1 MVTIEKSSSS
11 LSNVGLFLGSPVGRI
26 MRSDVAILEADMT
39 AQEALDAMRERNAR
53 NVLISTKGEVVG
65 IVSKTDILFKV
76 TSLGRNASR
85 VRVREIMSSPVLAV
99 GPQSTIREA
108 LSVMDEKKVRQVMV
122 HAYAA
127 VLGMVNRED
136 ILESIKQ
143 ISLELEDAAL
153 LGTPACIID
162 TKTIT
167 YTKDLKKA
175 KFQCPYC
182 SSPFDSKE
190 VLSKHIDR
198 IHEEAGVLEGD
209 YRKILS

>member
-1 MVTIEKSSSS
+1 MASESTAP
-11 LSNVGLFLGSPVGRI
+11 LSNVGMFLASPVGRV

-39 AQEALDAMRERNAR
+39 AEDALQAMQEKKAR
-53 NVLISTKGEVVG
+53 NVLVSRKGEVMG
-65 IVSKTDILFKV
+65 LVSKTDILFKV
-76 TSLGRNASR
+76 TSQGRGPSK
-85 VRVREIMSSPVLAV
+85 VRVREIMTSPVLAV
-99 GPQSTIREA
+99 GPQTTIREA
-108 LSVMDEKKVRQVMV
+108 LSVMDKNKVRQVMV

-127 VLGMVNRED
+127 VLGMANRDD
-136 ILESIKQ
+136 ILESIKE

-167 YTKDLKKA
+167 YTKDLSKA

-182 SSPFDSKE
+182 GSPFDTKE

-198 IHEEAGVLEGD
+198 IHEEAGILEGD
-209 YRKILS
+209 YRKIAGG

>member
-1 MVTIEKSSSS
+1 MAFESTAP
-11 LSNVGLFLGSPVGRI
+11 LSNVGMFLASPVGRV

-39 AQEALDAMRERNAR
+39 AGDALQAMQEKKAR
-53 NVLISTKGEVVG
+53 NVLVSRKGEVVG
-65 IVSKTDILFKV
+65 LVSKTDILFKV
-76 TSLGRNASR
+76 TSQGRGPSK
-85 VRVREIMSSPVLAV
+85 VRVREIMTSPVLAV
-99 GPQSTIREA
+99 GPQTTIREA
-108 LSVMDEKKVRQVMV
+108 LSVMDKNKVRQVMV

-127 VLGMVNRED
+127 VLGMANRDD
-136 ILESIKQ
+136 ILESIKE

-167 YTKDLKKA
+167 YTKDLSKA

-182 SSPFDSKE
+182 GSPFDTKE

-209 YRKILS
+209 YRKIAGG

>member
-1 MVTIEKSSSS
+1 
-11 LSNVGLFLGSPVGRI
+11 

-39 AQEALDAMRERNAR
+39 AQDALEAMQEKNAR

-76 TSLGRNASR
+76 TSQGRNPSK
-85 VRVREIMSSPVLAV
+85 VRLREIMSSPGLAV
-99 GPQSTIREA
+99 GPQSTVREA
-108 LSVMDEKKVRQVMV
+108 IDLMAEKKDRQVMV

-136 ILESIKQ
+136 VLESIKQ

-167 YTKDLKKA
+167 YTRDLSKA
-175 KFQCPYC
+175 KYQCPYC

-209 YRKILS
+209 YRKIVS

>member
-1 MVTIEKSSSS
+1 MVTPENSAS
-11 LSNVGLFLGSPVGRI
+11 LSNVGMFLASPVGRI

-39 AQEALDAMRERNAR
+39 AEDALQAMQEKNAR
-53 NVLISTKGEVVG
+53 NILVSTKGEVVG

-76 TSLGRNASR
+76 TSQGRNPSK
-85 VRVREIMSSPVLAV
+85 VKVREIMSSPVLAV
-99 GPQSTIREA
+99 GPQTTIREA
-108 LSVMDEKKVRQVMV
+108 LSVMDKNKVRQVMV

-127 VLGMVNRED
+127 VLGMVNRD
-136 ILESIKQ
+136 DVLESIKE
-143 ISLELEDAAL
+143 ISLELENAAL

-167 YTKDLKKA
+167 YTKDLSKA

-182 SSPFDSKE
+182 GSPFDTKE

-209 YRKILS
+209 YRKMIR

>member
-1 MVTIEKSSSS
+1 MEADQKSAP
-11 LSNVGLFLGSPVGRI
+11 LSNVGMFLAGSVGRV

-39 AQEALDAMRERNAR
+39 AEYALGAMQEKNAR
-53 NVLISTKGEVVG
+53 NVLVSIKGEVVG

-76 TSLGRNASR
+76 TSQGRNPSR
-85 VRVREIMSSPVLAV
+85 VKVREIMSSPVLAV
-99 GPQSTIREA
+99 GPQTTIREA
-108 LSVMDEKKVRQVMV
+108 LSVMDKNRVRQVMV

-136 ILESIKQ
+136 VLESIKE

-167 YTKDLKKA
+167 YTKDLTKA

-182 SSPFDSKE
+182 SSPFDTKE
-190 VLSKHIDR
+190 GLSKHIDR

-209 YRKILS
+209 YRKMVR

>member
-1 MVTIEKSSSS
+1 MTSESTAP
-11 LSNVGLFLGSPVGRI
+11 LSNVGMFLASPVGRV

-39 AQEALDAMRERNAR
+39 AEDALQAMQEKKAR
-53 NVLISTKGEVVG
+53 NVLVSRKGEVVG
-65 IVSKTDILFKV
+65 LVSKTDILFKV
-76 TSLGRNASR
+76 TSQGRGPSK
-85 VRVREIMSSPVLAV
+85 VRVREIMTSPVLAV
-99 GPQSTIREA
+99 GPQTTIREA
-108 LSVMDEKKVRQVMV
+108 LSVMDKNKVRQVMV

-127 VLGMVNRED
+127 VLGMANRDD
-136 ILESIKQ
+136 ILESIKE

-167 YTKDLKKA
+167 YTKDLSKA

-182 SSPFDSKE
+182 GSPFDTKE

-198 IHEEAGVLEGD
+198 IHEEAGILEGD
-209 YRKILS
+209 YRKIAGG